1 MKFIRTFI
9 AIDTPEEFKPE
20 ISRVQNMLKG
30 VRSEVRW
37 EQEKKFHITLKF
49 LGDVKET
56 TMPGM
61 LSHLDS
67 VLREFS
73 SFDLTYNNLGC
84 FPNKK
89 FPKIIWVG
97 AHNTDGKLEE
107 IQSTIEDEL
116 ISFGFKRE
124 KNHFTPH
131 ITIGRVK
138 GEKNLQN
145 LVSLMEKVTLTPRTF
160 HINEIVV
167 MKSVLQPSGSEYEV
181 LQTIQL
187 QQ

>member
-1 MKFIRTFI
+1 MNTIRTFI

-20 ISRVQNMLKG
+20 ITKLQGTLKAT
-30 VRSEVRW
+30 RADVRW
-37 EQEKKFHITLKF
+37 EHEKKFHITLKF
-49 LGDVKET
+49 LGDVKEKIL
-56 TMPGM
+56 PGM
-61 LSHLDS
+61 VSHLDS
-67 VLREFS
+67 VLRECS
-73 SFDLTYNNLGC
+73 SFDLTYSNLGC

-116 ISFGFKRE
+116 ISFGFNRE
-124 KNHFTPH
+124 KNRFMPH

-138 GEKNLQN
+138 GEKNLQD
-145 LVSLMEKVTLTPRTF
+145 LVSTMEKLTLTPRTF
-160 HINEIVV
+160 HINTVV
-167 MKSVLQPSGSEYEV
+167 VVKSVLKPTGSEYEI
-181 LQTIQL
+181 LQQIQL

>member
-1 MKFIRTFI
+1 MNMIRTFI

-20 ISRVQNMLKG
+20 ISKVQYLLKNVG
-30 VRSEVRW
+30 AEVRW

-49 LGDVKET
+49 LGDVNESI
-56 TMPGM
+56 MPGM

-67 VLREFS
+67 VLSECS
-73 SFDLTYNNLGC
+73 SFELTYGNLGC

-97 AHNTDGKLEE
+97 AQNSDGNLNK
-107 IQSTIEDEL
+107 IQSIIEDEL

-124 KNHFTPH
+124 NKHFTPH

-138 GEKNLQN
+138 GEKNLRD
-145 LVSLMEKVTLTPRTF
+145 LVSFMETVTLAPRTF
-160 HINEIVV
+160 HINEVVV
-167 MKSVLQPSGSEYEV
+167 MKSVLKQLGSEYEI
-181 LQTIQL
+181 LQKIQL
-187 QQ
+187 Q